1 MRFKVQVKLGI
12 TLAVLIYLNINFAQ
26 EMRLEIKDRKELI
39 GIPSA
44 SGIEFYGDSFYIIG
58 DNSAWLYHFNAS
70 FQLSTKYQ
78 IHAQLNRL
86 TDTIPKKEK
95 PDFEATTIVTGLDQ
109 DQLFIFGS
117 GSKSPSRDILVKVD
131 LINPASFQTVSLEK
145 FYAQLKSGGISEL
158 NIEAA
163 VYANGFLYLLN
174 RADNSMIRCAYSEF
188 ELFLKSPDTDLT
200 FTHHKFVLPIVDN
213 VQAAFSGACIIP
225 GTSKMIFTAS
235 VEQTDNWIDDGAI
248 LGSYV
253 GLIELDNLIDTNE
266 PRLVPLLENGN
277 ALKIKV
283 ESITVRSVN
292 AHKIKLFM
300 VTDSDGGSSELIEAN
315 LFDV

>member
-26 EMRLEIKDRKELI
+26 EMRLEIKDRTELT

-44 SGIEFYGDSFYIIG
+44 SGIEFYRDSFYIIG
-58 DNSAWLYHFNAS
+58 DNSAWLYHFNTS

-117 GSKSPSRDILVKVD
+117 GSKSPIRDILVKVD
-131 LINPASFQTVSLEK
+131 LSNPASFQSVALEK

-158 NIEAA
+158 NIEGA

-174 RADNSMIRCAYSEF
+174 RADNSIIRFAYSEF
-188 ELFLKSPDTDLT
+188 ELFLKSSDTDLT

-213 VQAAFSGACIIP
+213 VQAAFSGASIIP

-253 GLIELDNLIDTNE
+253 GVIDLERLNE
-266 PRLVPLLENGN
+266 ASKPQLVPLLEGDNV
-277 ALKIKV
+277 LKIKV

-292 AHKIKLFM
+292 KHKIKLFM

-315 LFDV
+315 LFED